1 MRTQFGGM
9 KIAALV
15 LILAFVC
22 GIAPASSQ
30 ASSEREIERCAATQ
44 HHLIILV
51 GAVSRACRDGGI
63 ECRTP
68 LTAAKGMSVI
78 LAPSQY
84 K

>member
-1 MRTQFGGM
+1 LVGIGFLLP
-9 KIAALV
+9 AAGNS
-15 LILAFVC
+15 LAAAQV
-22 GIAPASSQ
+22 AAQLLWELP
-30 ASSEREIERCAATQ
+30 IERCAATQ